1 MEENKLSASIKPS
14 EESNSLKKVSDNWYK
29 WFFSLDERTGN
40 IALMR
45 LGISIKF
52 SYPLSI

>member
-14 EESNSLKKVSDNWYK
+14 DESNSLKKVSDNWYK